1 MRALDK
7 AEILTNAFAVA
18 AGCFSKICGI
28 LRQAISG
35 MPTISAEV
43 HMLFHEDRK
52 SVV

>member
-7 AEILTNAFAVA
+7 AEILTNVFAVA
-18 AGCFSKICGI
+18 AGCFSEICGI

-43 HMLFHEDRK
+43 HMLFHDGLQSYR
-52 SVV
+52 